1 MTSFQVEHPS
11 SRMGLSPTDLSIC
24 EAPAFMLRLML
35 VRAILYRSMM
45 VTMIVGSTLSS
56 RHLSEAKLTL
66 CSQKEYPLNAA
77 LRYLDSRYPLKNDM

>member
-45 VTMIVGSTLSS
+45 VTMIVLSS
-56 RHLSEAKLTL
+56 RHLSEAKLSL

-77 LRYLDSRYPLKNDM
+77 LRDLDSRYPLKNDM